1 MVHLL
6 ALGQHIVYREGREH
20 PVLYG
25 VFVEGFGIA
34 DMVAVAVLLVAID
47 DDAKHVEDGIAV
59 AVEGAARH
67 GQAAAHLSGDPLVV
81 EGTEGDLAGLAD
93 GAHESDVFSEDGSG
107 AHRNRRKMLYLSH
120 IDHLVGG
127 MCLLGVGEGMLGE
140 GEAAT
145 HATYLNLVFSF
156 IGEDKC
162 EGCNVSVA
170 LDIYVEA

>member
-25 VFVEGFGIA
+25 VFVEGFGIG

-67 GQAAAHLSGDPLVV
+67 GQAAAHLGLEPVVVDLIEGEALVAV
-81 EGTEGDLAGLAD
+81 Y
-93 GAHESDVFSEDGSG
+93 GAYEPDVFSEDSCYIHGS
-107 AHRNRRKMLYLSH
+107 
-120 IDHLVGG
+120 
-127 MCLLGVGEGMLGE
+127 
-140 GEAAT
+140 
-145 HATYLNLVFSF
+145 
-156 IGEDKC
+156 
-162 EGCNVSVA
+162 
-170 LDIYVEA
+170 